1 MSEIVLYVVCFAL
14 GCAVGWFVALWGF
27 EKVIRLLARVYENGD
42 TEFLLCK
49 IKERAKKERQMCRY
63 WLR

>member
-49 IKERAKKERQMCRY
+49 IKERAKK
-63 WLR
+63 

>member
-42 TEFLLCK
+42 TEFLLC
-49 IKERAKKERQMCRY
+49 IFMVSANKE
-63 WLR
+63 

>member
-27 EKVIRLLARVYENGD
+27 EKVIRLLARVYEDGD
-42 TEFLLCK
+42 TESDDGICMVCLG
-49 IKERAKKERQMCRY
+49 
-63 WLR
+63 